1 MKITTVP
8 ADALRPDL
16 SLSPQHYIPSD
27 LDKMSETWK
36 ARCPGKTVRIH
47 RRPNGFTVTVTTT
60 SHTDAD
66 GDRI

>member
-16 SLSPQHYIPSD
+16 SLSPQHYIQSD

-36 ARCPGKTVRIH
+36 ARCPGKTVRIR
-47 RRPNGFTVTVTTT
+47 RRPNGFTVTITETFHVNGN
-60 SHTDAD
+60 